1 MERIV
6 KTVLMLA
13 AYGLTL
19 ALCEHAIPQSG
30 VRKAARAAI
39 GLLFI
44 GTVAEQI
51 AGILQ

>member
-1 MERIV
+1 MDRIG
-6 KTVLMLA
+6 KAVLLLSA
-13 AYGLTL
+13 FGFVLT
-19 ALCEHAIPQSG
+19 LCEHAIPQSG

-51 AGILQ
+51 AGILR

>member
-1 MERIV
+1 MDRIV
-6 KTVLMLA
+6 RAVLMLA
-13 AYGLTL
+13 AYGLVLT
-19 ALCEHAIPQSG
+19 LCEHALPQSG

-44 GTVAEQI
+44 ALLAQQI

>member
-1 MERIV
+1 MDRIF

-13 AYGLTL
+13 ACGVTL
-19 ALCEHAIPQSG
+19 ALCEHALPQSG

-44 GTVAEQI
+44 GSVAEQI